1 MRLNFYAGEATDPEA
16 SVEVDYAYQAE
27 QWVQDTT
34 RDAPHF
40 TRWVLTED
48 GASTV
53 LARWLRRPT
62 GRVAMVERSPHF
74 DGEWAVG
81 VEFS

>member
-1 MRLNFYAGEATDPEA
+1 MKLRFYAGEGDEPEA

-48 GASTV
+48 GTDEL
-53 LARWLRRPT
+53 LARWVRHPE
-62 GRVAMVERSPHF
+62 GQVAMVERSDLF
-74 DGEWAVG
+74 TGEWAVG
-81 VEFS
+81 VEFK